1 MKESIMLIL
10 ILIFALVTPASSMDF
25 LGRLLGKRVDAA
37 PRLPVR
43 VVIPED
49 PDIAEAI
56 QISLDPAND
65 IDPVQFARWM
75 SEIETSPKYE
85 ESLLDQTSTKKHQS
99 PLSSVCLCD
108 APPETLLDS
117 VEFAM
122 PLKRG
127 VTLRFEALN
136 KQINREDWLH
146 VFKVLYLGGLER
158 SQLLMFQYEMMEFLT
173 RQTKC
178 PTTLK
183 DWREKFD
190 SLSLDLIAVQ
200 SGFSKRGMT
209 TDVLVKLKAGIEN
222 IGRTMGRS
230 GVSPKKLI
238 SNIFRFDNGILP
250 ITTKNPLLRRFR
262 LFAFAQ
268 ITNGYLRSFPHRDRP
283 IKLTAMV
290 KRASPFFSLRDLQ
303 GFSLEDLIQSPAEIL
318 GKIDKASRITP
329 EQHHVFA
336 EFVAPLRRLVS
347 KNDLYGLRAFLS
359 DFDIYSLD
367 IEKEQRRLGLLQMAL
382 QDKPDEEIHG
392 ILGQLVENG
401 FLPEDALD
409 IEPIIVEG
417 AHYEE
422 YAPYDRLY
430 GRTIEKVRD
439 AKKRG
444 AEPALWSKQKVLNQ
458 GLQLWLREYF
468 SLFHKEAYIPRNA
481 YIIEYEGML
490 EGEMMESGAEVTEAQ
505 AEIAS
510 NHMAAYTATNEL
522 KAAMFP
528 EIKVGQKAVFQ
539 LTGSGA
545 KIDLV
550 DEDDSKVISTKDLD
564 ATLYGN
570 QFYWIGEIMSQFEV
584 SPNVLP
590 AGVKKMTVPSDIP
603 SKPHYAI
610 RGGSGISEEQMI
622 KSRGQ
627 VIDTLIRRGR
637 ISRSLKLPILLYLYG
652 W

>member
-1 MKESIMLIL
+1 MLIL
-10 ILIFALVTPASSMDF
+10 ILIFVLVTPASSMDLF
-25 LGRLLGKRVDAA
+25 NRFFGKRVDAV
-37 PRLPVR
+37 PRLPFT
-43 VVIPED
+43 VIPED
-49 PDIAEAI
+49 PDITKAI
-56 QISLDPAND
+56 QMSLDPTND
-65 IDPVQFARWM
+65 IDPVQFASWM

-85 ESLLDQTSTKKHQS
+85 ECLLDQTSTKKHQ
-99 PLSSVCLCD
+99 PFLNSVCLCD
-108 APPETLLDS
+108 APSETLLNS

-136 KQINREDWLH
+136 KQVNRENWAH
-146 VFKVLYLGGLER
+146 IFKVLYLGGLER

-183 DWREKFD
+183 DWRKKFD
-190 SLSLDLIAVQ
+190 SISLDLIAVQ
-200 SGFSKRGMT
+200 SGFSKKGMAP
-209 TDVLVKLKAGIEN
+209 DVLVKLKAGIEN

-238 SNIFRFDNGILP
+238 SNIFRFDDGILP
-250 ITTKNPLLRRFR
+250 ITTKNSLLRRFR

-303 GFSLEDLIQSPAEIL
+303 GFSLEYLIQEPKDTLE
-318 GKIDKASRITP
+318 KIDKASRITP

-336 EFVAPLRRLVS
+336 EFVAPLSRLVS

-367 IEKEQRRLGLLQMAL
+367 IEKEQRRLGLLQVAL

-401 FLPEDALD
+401 FLPEGVLD
-409 IEPIIVEG
+409 IESVLMEA
-417 AHYEE
+417 AHYEK
-422 YAPYDRLY
+422 YTPYDRLY

-439 AKKRG
+439 AKKGG

-468 SLFHKEAYIPRNA
+468 SSFHKAAYIPRNA
-481 YIIEYEGML
+481 YIVEYEGML

-505 AEIAS
+505 AEITS
-510 NHMAAYTATNEL
+510 NHMAAYTMTNEL
-522 KAAMFP
+522 KAIAFP
-528 EIKVGQKAVFQ
+528 EVRAGQKAVFK
-539 LTGSGA
+539 LASSGA
-545 KIDLV
+545 KIELV
-550 DEDDSKVISTKDLD
+550 NEDDNEVISTQDLD
-564 ATLYGN
+564 SRIYGD
-570 QFYWIGEIMSQFEV
+570 QFDWISEIMGQYGIN
-584 SPNVLP
+584 PNVLP
-590 AGVKKMTVPSDIP
+590 AGVKKMTVPSEIP
-603 SKPHYAI
+603 SKSHYAI
-610 RGGSGISEEQMI
+610 RGGAGISEEQMV